1 MDGMCVKKNS
11 YSLILILSI
20 IGGFA
25 LIFIVIYVYCK
36 LRKRK
41 SDAKYE
47 IKEEPDFEGRGRE
60 SSEIHRLSVPK
71 FEEIEEMIK

>member
-1 MDGMCVKKNS
+1 MDGMCMKKNS
-11 YSLILILSI
+11 YSLVIILSI
-20 IGGFA
+20 IGGCA
-25 LIFIVIYVYCK
+25 LIGIAIYLYCK
-36 LRKRK
+36 LRKWK

-47 IKEEPDFEGRGRE
+47 HKEELDFEERARE

>member
-1 MDGMCVKKNS
+1 
-11 YSLILILSI
+11 
-20 IGGFA
+20 
-25 LIFIVIYVYCK
+25 
-36 LRKRK
+36 LRKWK

-47 IKEEPDFEGRGRE
+47 HKEELDFEERARE